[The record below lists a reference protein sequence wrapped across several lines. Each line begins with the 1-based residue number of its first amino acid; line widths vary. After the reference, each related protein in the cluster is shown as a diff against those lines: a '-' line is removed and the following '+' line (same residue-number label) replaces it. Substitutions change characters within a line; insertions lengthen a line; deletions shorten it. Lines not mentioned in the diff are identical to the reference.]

1 MERTRDSD
9 RAALPEP
16 MRREVRL
23 LGDILGEIIRDSGGP
38 GLLAD
43 VELLRHAVIDARHE
57 GGRGGGRDDAGDEIA
72 GLVASWS
79 LEQAEQ
85 VARAF
90 AVYFHL
96 ANLAE
101 EHQRIRNLRERDT
114 GQEPVRESLA
124 AAVAEIS
131 RDGGPEHVAEL
142 LASLRVHLVL
152 TAHPTEAR
160 RRAVVAALRRIS
172 GLLDVLD
179 DQRAAA
185 ADHAE
190 ARRELREQVDLLW
203 RTSQLRVKAMDPI
216 DEVRT
221 VMTAFDETLCRV
233 VPAVYRELDRAAA
246 RTGAGESPVPAFLR
260 FGSWVGADRDG
271 NPFVTAQ
278 VTRETATIQADHVL
292 RALENTT
299 TRIGRALT
307 LHAATTPPSAGL
319 RRALAAAHAAHPELL
334 AELEARSPQ
343 EPYRTYLLFAA
354 QRINA
359 TRVRHA
365 DLAYPGPA
373 AFLADL
379 RTVQQALADAG
390 AARQA
395 HGELQNLIWQTE
407 TFGFHLAGLEV
418 RQHSEVHARALAA
431 PRPAGPPGS
440 EHSAGPRGPE
450 PAAPLSALTEE
461 VLATF
466 RAVAWVQDRYGV
478 DACRRYVVSFTRSAA
493 DIAAVHELAR
503 YATAGGRPPVL
514 DVVPLFESAADLANA
529 PDVLTGMLALPEVAE
544 RLAASGRELEAM
556 LGYSDS
562 AKELGPASATLRL
575 FDAQARLAAWAAA
588 NGVRLTLFHGRG
600 GALGRGGGPAGRA
613 VLAQAPGSVNG
624 SFKVTEQ
631 GEVIF
636 ARYGQQAIAKRHLEQ
651 VGSAVLL
658 ASSARIAERTAA
670 AAETYSGVAARIDQ
684 AACAAFRHLVEADG
698 FADWF
703 ARISPLGEI
712 GGLRIG
718 SRPAKRG
725 LAPKSPKTAPATG
738 AAPPAMD
745 LADLRAIPW
754 VFAWSQTRMNLPG
767 WFGLGSGLAAVADA
781 EGPDV
786 LRRAYREWPLFG
798 VLLENAEMSLAKTDR
813 LIGARY
819 LALGGRED
827 LTEMVLAEYDRT
839 RRLVLT
845 VTGHDRLLAN
855 RHVLSRAVSLRDPYV
870 DALSYLQLR
879 ALAALRDTDPQD
891 DERERLARLLLL
903 TVNGVAAGLQNTG

>member
-1 MERTRDSD
+1 M
-9 RAALPEP
+9 
-16 MRREVRL
+16 
-23 LGDILGEIIRDSGGP
+23 
-38 GLLAD
+38 
-43 VELLRHAVIDARHE
+43 
-57 GGRGGGRDDAGDEIA
+57 
-72 GLVASWS
+72 
-79 LEQAEQ
+79 
-85 VARAF
+85 
-90 AVYFHL
+90 
-96 ANLAE
+96 
-101 EHQRIRNLRERDT
+101 
-114 GQEPVRESLA
+114 
-124 AAVAEIS
+124 
-131 RDGGPEHVAEL
+131 
-142 LASLRVHLVL
+142 
-152 TAHPTEAR
+152 
-160 RRAVVAALRRIS
+160 
-172 GLLDVLD
+172 
-179 DQRAAA
+179 
-185 ADHAE
+185 
-190 ARRELREQVDLLW
+190 
-203 RTSQLRVKAMDPI
+203 
-216 DEVRT
+216 
-221 VMTAFDETLCRV
+221 
-233 VPAVYRELDRAAA
+233 
-246 RTGAGESPVPAFLR
+246 
-260 FGSWVGADRDG
+260 GADRDG

-292 RALENTT
+292 RALENAT

-334 AELEARSPQ
+334 AEIEARSPQ

-373 AFLADL
+373 EFLADL
-379 RTVQQALADAG
+379 RTVQESLTAAG
-390 AARQA
+390 AVQQAR
-395 HGELQNLIWQTE
+395 GELQHLIWQAE

-418 RQHSEVHARALAA
+418 RQHSEVHARALAEL
-431 PRPAGPPGS
+431 RPAGSPGS
-440 EHSAGPRGPE
+440 EHSAGSPGSE

-575 FDAQARLAAWAAA
+575 FDTQARLAAWAAA

-670 AAETYSGVAARIDQ
+670 AARDLLRRRRPDRRRPPAPRSAAWSRRTASPTGSPGSARWARS
-684 AACAAFRHLVEADG
+684 AACAS
-698 FADWF
+698 
-703 ARISPLGEI
+703 ARA
-712 GGLRIG
+712 
-718 SRPAKRG
+718 RPSAAC
-725 LAPKSPKTAPATG
+725 APRTLLP
-738 AAPPAMD
+738 APPPA
-745 LADLRAIPW
+745 AGPCPPPAAGR
-754 VFAWSQTRMNLPG
+754 RM
-767 WFGLGSGLAAVADA
+767 
-781 EGPDV
+781 
-786 LRRAYREWPLFG
+786 
-798 VLLENAEMSLAKTDR
+798 
-813 LIGARY
+813 
-819 LALGGRED
+819 
-827 LTEMVLAEYDRT
+827 
-839 RRLVLT
+839 
-845 VTGHDRLLAN
+845 
-855 RHVLSRAVSLRDPYV
+855 
-870 DALSYLQLR
+870 
-879 ALAALRDTDPQD
+879 ALRPPWTWPTC
-891 DERERLARLLLL
+891 ARSP
-903 TVNGVAAGLQNTG
+903 GSSPGRRPG